1 MKYVKVSRNHGVES
15 VILNR
20 ADKRNA
26 FDAQMIEE
34 VTEVFTQLNK
44 DKKLRA
50 VLLTGEGKSFCAGG
64 DIEWMK
70 SMASYTPKQNLRDA
84 EKLFAMFWAVRSCP
98 VPVLGRVFGHC
109 FGGGA
114 GLTAACDIVAAETET
129 LLSYSEVKIGL
140 VPAVI
145 SPFVMER
152 VPPAKVNEWFMTGKI
167 FRANEALQAGLI
179 HHAGDLASVDK
190 YLDETLMN
198 IANSAPEAV
207 RETKKLIRSYSTIK
221 WSTAKS
227 RVTKLIAQRRASAE
241 GQKGLKAFLEKQ
253 NPNWSESLNANAPA
267 KI

>member
-1 MKYVKVSRNHGVES
+1 MKHLKRSRNSGVET
-15 VILNR
+15 VALNR
-20 ADKRNA
+20 PDKRNA
-26 FDAQMIEE
+26 FDAEMIQEMTATFNE
-34 VTEVFTQLNK
+34 LNR

-70 SMASYTPKQNLRDA
+70 SMATFGPKDNLKDA

-98 VPVLGRVFGHC
+98 VPVIGRVFGHC

-114 GLTAACDIVAAETET
+114 GLAATCDIVAAESET
-129 LLSYSEVKIGL
+129 QFSYSEVKIGL

-145 SPFVMER
+145 SPYVIER
-152 VPPAKVNEWFMTGKI
+152 VSPAKVNEWFMTAKV
-167 FRANEALQAGLI
+167 FRAPEALAGGLI
-179 HHAGDLASVDK
+179 HFAGSMTEVDGFV
-190 YLDETLMN
+190 DSTLMN

-207 RETKKLIRSYSTIK
+207 RETKKLIRSYSTVK
-221 WSTAKS
+221 WPKVKGQ
-227 RVTKLIAQRRASAE
+227 VTKLIAKRRASPE

-253 NPNWSESLNANAPA
+253 NPQWSEPIHVAPA